1 VTLCGPFGRIW
12 TSQKKQHRRAL
23 SPVFDPSAGPIVP
36 ALSFGL
42 LRNQKAPSSTA
53 PTKTKTTQTASM
65 FNLNARFTAWTSMS
79 MAMSMATRSSL
90 ANRFTGTECENL
102 PRGQNPCAADM
113 RAKHDRA
120 KRLIAGGKVSAAGA
134 CVVDDEIF
142 GRGAGELRV
151 FSIDASRYSPP
162 KSTAFGPGT
171 GCFGIAFAYASLPVA
186 KSA

>member
-1 VTLCGPFGRIW
+1 
-12 TSQKKQHRRAL
+12 
-23 SPVFDPSAGPIVP
+23 
-36 ALSFGL
+36 
-42 LRNQKAPSSTA
+42 
-53 PTKTKTTQTASM
+53 
-65 FNLNARFTAWTSMS
+65 
-79 MAMSMATRSSL
+79 
-90 ANRFTGTECENL
+90 
-102 PRGQNPCAADM
+102 M
-113 RAKHDRA
+113 RAEHDRA